1 MDPDDFKKHCLT
13 SDSDIIVQK
22 YLIDGPNYY
31 FEKIRP
37 GYEFEFK
44 KEIAK
49 ILKVHIRDIVIVGS
63 GKLGFSLKPTVLDA
77 GLFLFK
83 KFDQEKKSDLDIAI
97 VSSKLFDH
105 QMENLYSHTTWYENF
120 KGSDRVDFAK
130 YFLKGRFVIRFL
142 PKDFK
147 LSKEIEIVQNKYKM
161 EYGRDV
167 NLEIYKSWY
176 FFETYHN
183 NNVFRIK
190 LNLEK

>member
-37 GYEFEFK
+37 GDEFEFK